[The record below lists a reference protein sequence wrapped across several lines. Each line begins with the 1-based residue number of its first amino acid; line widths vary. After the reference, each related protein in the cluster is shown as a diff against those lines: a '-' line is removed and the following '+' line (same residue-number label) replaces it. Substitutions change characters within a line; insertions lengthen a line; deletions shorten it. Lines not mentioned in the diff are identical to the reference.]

1 MIDNDFD
8 EYLQRKLEDPEFKR
22 QFEKASKRLIYIF
35 NNVKSARK
43 QVLIDELTE
52 ANESIDIKYLNKL
65 PIKKLFNLAKYY
77 KKKGEIRCYQ

>member
-1 MIDNDFD
+1 MIDFD
-8 EYLQRKLEDPEFKR
+8 EYFKHKLQEPEFKK
-22 QFEKASKRLIYIF
+22 QVEKESKRLRYIF

-43 QVLIDELTE
+43 QVLINELTE

-77 KKKGEIRCYQ
+77 KKKGEVRC